1 MLKISIFFLRYP
13 LELNYSMFDL
23 TYTLYYSGVTNA
35 SEYRVQ
41 LLNYPQNAFGNF
53 WDPTYM
59 LNN

>member
-1 MLKISIFFLRYP
+1 
-13 LELNYSMFDL
+13 
-23 TYTLYYSGVTNA
+23 LYYSGVTNA